1 MKFTGTF
8 GDAKFENYQMFKP
21 RKIRDLAQ
29 EDFDHLLAWLDEDR
43 ARAGLAYEKIRS
55 RLVTIFA
62 ARGCPVAEELA
73 DETIDRVARRVVDI
87 AKDYE
92 GDKARY
98 FFGVANNVHHEY
110 LKRPALPEIEQAIE
124 PDTDKE
130 RIHDCL
136 DQCLNRL
143 PASDREMILRYYSQQ
158 KRTKVD
164 LHNEMAQKLDITI
177 NTLRLRVLRM
187 KQKLQPCV
195 ARCLKRTDVF

>member
-1 MKFTGTF
+1 MPPRQETHALNQEQF
-8 GDAKFENYQMFKP
+8 DA
-21 RKIRDLAQ
+21 
-29 EDFDHLLAWLDEDR
+29 LLRWLDEDR
-43 ARAGLAYEKIRS
+43 ALAGLAYEKIRS

-73 DETIDRVARRVVDI
+73 DETNDRVARRVADI

-110 LKRPALPEIEQAIE
+110 LKRPASPETEEAIE
-124 PDTDKE
+124 ADTDKE

-136 DQCLNRL
+136 DQCLDRL
-143 PASDREMILRYYSQQ
+143 PVSDREMILRYYSQE
-158 KRTKVD
+158 KRNKVD
-164 LHNEMAQKLDITI
+164 LHNAMAQELGITI

-195 ARCLKRTDVF
+195 ERCLRRTDIF